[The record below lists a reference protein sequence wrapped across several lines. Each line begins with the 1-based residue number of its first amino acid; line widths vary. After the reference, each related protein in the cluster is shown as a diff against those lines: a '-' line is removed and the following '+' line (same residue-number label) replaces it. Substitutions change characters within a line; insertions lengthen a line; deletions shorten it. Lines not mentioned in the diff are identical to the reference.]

1 MPAFRPLWGLLTR
14 RSDPSS
20 TASELYG
27 RLVTQARTP
36 ALYADLGAP
45 DTPDG
50 RLELVILHVV
60 LMLRR
65 LADAPQAAELSRAL
79 TETFVTD
86 LDDNLR
92 EMGVSDIGVPRKVK
106 KAAAA
111 LFDRSRDYGRA
122 LDAADSAELSRLI
135 GIHVL
140 PPAAPAGQAEGM
152 ARYMLGAASHLAAAS
167 IEDILAGRVSFP
179 QPAS

>member
-14 RSDPSS
+14 RDDPAQ

-36 ALYADLGAP
+36 ALYADLGVP

-50 RLELVILHVV
+50 RLELVVLHVV
-60 LMLRR
+60 LALRR
-65 LADAPQAAELSRAL
+65 IGRDPQAAELARAL

-86 LDDNLR
+86 MDDNLR
-92 EMGVSDIGVPRKVK
+92 EMGVSDIAVARKVK

-122 LDAADSAELSRLI
+122 LDAADAALLAELV
-135 GIHVL
+135 GNHVL
-140 PPAAPAGQAEGM
+140 PAPAPAGHAD
-152 ARYMLGAASHLAAAS
+152 AIAHYMLASEIQLAAAT
-167 IEDILAGRVSFP
+167 IADILAGQVRFP
-179 QPAS
+179 DLTT